1 MFAQRAAPRVGF
13 LLSWPTHEDA
23 VGAEAVRFSHGDFSL
38 VVQALHDA
46 AGKQL
51 LSAEIVEDEFAMIA
65 LQTQNLDGQK
75 VDLPGKP
82 GTNGT

>member
-1 MFAQRAAPRVGF
+1 
-13 LLSWPTHEDA
+13 
-23 VGAEAVRFSHGDFSL
+23 
-38 VVQALHDA
+38 
-46 AGKQL
+46 